1 MSDLEAKLRRLDEA
15 ESATSEALGR
25 LTDQHYRLV
34 SIATRNTSRMYY
46 CLSLHKASRSLLST
60 LRKRHSRPRFS
71 PDWRC
76 HDGFPVRCFA

>member
-1 MSDLEAKLRRLDEA
+1 MSYLEAKLRQLDEA

-25 LTDQHYRLV
+25 LTDQRYRLV
-34 SIATRNTSRMYY
+34 SIATPRMYY
-46 CLSLHKASRSLLST
+46 CLNLQKASRSLLST
-60 LRKRHSRPRFS
+60 LRKRHSRPNFS